1 MRRPHAIPVIALAA
15 CLLAAPGCQRFRER
29 MKARQEAKELRRL
42 EEAGIVSA
50 PPSAQGEPGLEI
62 VVWTCDDT
70 QFAVGRLL
78 APYLDRP
85 VPMPEADRA
94 AWRALGLRV
103 VAVPVGELEALLAA
117 SRPITPVQRQRF
129 GLLAWW
135 TPVVRGPALPASV
148 PGPDGRPMPTDGG
161 RARLIART
169 WTEPDL
175 STGILRDVVRT
186 DLAVQ
191 IESRSRPLPDITRV
205 EARPAITDAGVIV
218 EPSLT
223 SLTADGRMAI
233 VIVAEDPGVDYAGLP
248 EVVTRPD
255 PLTAGS
261 NGPATGEGSVP
272 VTESPSTPAAFSD
285 ATGGGGL
292 GPTPPRERTLGE
304 RMLSSPGVAPS
315 GGRPAQG
322 PRKVF
327 VVLVP
332 QTGNAAPQT
341 VPTPASST
349 TAG

>member
-1 MRRPHAIPVIALAA
+1 
-15 CLLAAPGCQRFRER
+15 
-29 MKARQEAKELRRL
+29 
-42 EEAGIVSA
+42 
-50 PPSAQGEPGLEI
+50 
-62 VVWTCDDT
+62 
-70 QFAVGRLL
+70 
-78 APYLDRP
+78 
-85 VPMPEADRA
+85 
-94 AWRALGLRV
+94 
-103 VAVPVGELEALLAA
+103 
-117 SRPITPVQRQRF
+117 
-129 GLLAWW
+129 
-135 TPVVRGPALPASV
+135 
-148 PGPDGRPMPTDGG
+148 
-161 RARLIART
+161 
-169 WTEPDL
+169 
-175 STGILRDVVRT
+175 
-186 DLAVQ
+186 
-191 IESRSRPLPDITRV
+191 V

-261 NGPATGEGSVP
+261 NGPARGDGSVP
-272 VTESPSTPAAFSD
+272 VTESPSSPAAFSD

-332 QTGNAAPQT
+332 QTGGAAPQA
-341 VPTPASST
+341 VPAPASST